1 MGSGQSR
8 VMNELVS
15 LQVRF
20 IHFPGSTRS
29 RCFTGRAPWCGNFRR
44 IAKDFYWPG
53 IRPEGLLYVGSV
65 PGMRERSQLIIRFD
79 LQQPHQGNRVF
90 WERALTNLRKAR
102 DRVAQRCD
110 AQRRELTFRVGDL
123 VLVRRYP
130 LSSKVLKR
138 SAKLEN
144 RWSNPM
150 VIARL

>member
-1 MGSGQSR
+1 MCR
-8 VMNELVS
+8 LCVRPRLVVS
-15 LQVRF
+15 VAGFVPSVLIQL
-20 IHFPGSTRS
+20 HYPLGLKWDLS
-29 RCFTGRAPWCGNFRR
+29 
-44 IAKDFYWPG
+44 
-53 IRPEGLLYVGSV
+53 IR
-65 PGMRERSQLIIRFD
+65 D
-79 LQQPHQGNRVF
+79 LQQPLQGIRVF

-110 AQRRELTFRVGDL
+110 AQRREVTFRVGDL

-130 LSSKVLKR
+130 LRSKVLKR